1 MFSKIPQNILNRF
14 HLQTTKNLAG
24 NRKYQAEFRSL
35 RNKIPLLTHVYMV
48 FMNVY
53 FFHLVLA
60 MLVLVDHQ
68 KETIFINAVAVK
80 SNSITCRQYHGVLLG
95 CILRAATSF

>member
-1 MFSKIPQNILNRF
+1 MVNLKSSKRHKEVKLFPVAQNPSIQSF
-14 HLQTTKNLAG
+14 YYTYCLQG
-24 NRKYQAEFRSL
+24 FYE
-35 RNKIPLLTHVYMV
+35 
-48 FMNVY
+48 Y
-53 FFHLVLA
+53 FFRLVLA